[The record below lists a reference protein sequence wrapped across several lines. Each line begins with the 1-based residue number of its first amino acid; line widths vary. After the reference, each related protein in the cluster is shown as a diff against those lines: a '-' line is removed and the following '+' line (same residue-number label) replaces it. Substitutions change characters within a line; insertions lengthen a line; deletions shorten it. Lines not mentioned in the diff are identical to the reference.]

1 MTTGPESADTGLG
14 SQPVLQATSRRRE
27 WLTVPNLLTTL
38 RLLAVPLFLWL
49 ILAHHDGWALAVLI
63 VSGATD
69 YLDGTIARRYGLVS
83 KVGQYLDPI
92 ADRLFVAS
100 TLFGLAWRDIV
111 PWWFAALLVARDAF
125 VAGLY
130 PAVKAYR
137 LPVPPVHF
145 VGKAATLNL
154 LYSFP
159 LLLLGAGDSP
169 LASVAQPLGWAF
181 AWWGTGLYWLG
192 AALYAGQVADMT
204 KKRRRQWR
212 ALGL

>member
-1 MTTGPESADTGLG
+1 M
-14 SQPVLQATSRRRE
+14 
-27 WLTVPNLLTTL
+27 PNLLSTL
-38 RLLAVPLFLWL
+38 RLLGVPLFLWL

-63 VSGATD
+63 ISGATD

-83 KVGQYLDPI
+83 RVGQYLDPI

-100 TLFGLAWRDIV
+100 TLFGLAWRDII

-154 LYSFP
+154 LYAFP

-169 LASVAQPLGWAF
+169 VAAVAQPLGWAF

-192 AALYAGQVADMT
+192 AALYAVQVADMT
-204 KKRRRQWR
+204 RKRRRQWR